1 MLKWLNLS
9 SSQPRIPKLMDHAV
23 NQAGAGQSSN
33 PCFPNCLCR
42 TNLDTRC
49 FFVCLFALFCKQYYF
64 KMNQILSPKYPYPWH
79 LAHVC
84 KHKESVKPT
93 ITLLQAPE
101 PQSQA
106 CVRNPTGTVVWNA
119 IHSLIQLSSLKAEGP
134 YPIKNNRKSTI
145 AINLKLWLLQFL
157 IFHEQLVVCKKHTTF
172 SLKKQIKINK

>member
-1 MLKWLNLS
+1 MQWIRLEL
-9 SSQPRIPKLMDHAV
+9 D
-23 NQAGAGQSSN
+23 NQVTLVSPTVCAEQILTQGV
-33 PCFPNCLCR
+33 FL
-42 TNLDTRC
+42 
-49 FFVCLFALFCKQYYF
+49 FVCLLYFANNTTLKWT
-64 KMNQILSPKYPYPWH
+64 KYCLLKNPYPWH